1 MFGIGLPELIVIAII
16 ALLVVGPKKLPDL
29 AKTLGKGFSEFKK
42 ATEGA
47 TEDLKGA
54 LKDDEK
60 PKTGDGRNDSF
71 LPDLAKTL
79 GKGFSEFKKATEGIT
94 DDLKG
99 ALKDDEKPKNDDG
112 WNDSLL
118 MKKPDTEETK
128 TDLSDKIP
136 PKQ

>member
-1 MFGIGLPELIVIAII
+1 MFGIGLPELLVIAII

-29 AKTLGKGFSEFKK
+29 AKTLGKGLSEFKK

-54 LKDDEK
+54 LKDDEN
-60 PKTGDGRNDSF
+60 PKTGDGGNNSF

-94 DDLKG
+94 EDFKE
-99 ALKDDEKPKNDDG
+99 ALKDDEKPKNNDG
-112 WNDSLL
+112 RNDSLL
-118 MKKPDTEETK
+118 MKKPDTEEAK
-128 TDLSDKIP
+128 TDSFDKIP